1 MDRAGRRYVLSAA
14 IALVAMVA
22 RIGWLVRP
30 GAGQPSSTGF
40 VLCAAVVGVAVGIT
54 LLAGVPV
61 TLAFVVA
68 ETTRL
73 FHGSDARMLPELPRR
88 SAWIVTGLVMDGLL
102 GALLAA
108 LPRQEAPFDFVF
120 ISAGLCWVHIAIL
133 PALAGRGRDT
143 SWRDAGAVLAGA
155 VATLVAVA
163 VGIVLGFIAGFV
175 TLLLATIPG
184 FLAGGA
190 ITGWL
195 SARAMRWWLRG
206 SARTVPAGRAALAAM
221 VSAVLLLAAL
231 VVTRQRVA
239 ELTALV
245 GLGLATSIATVPG
258 GWGRRWWAVCLAVLA
273 CAAVPVGLLV
283 LA

>member
-1 MDRAGRRYVLSAA
+1 MDRAGRLYGRAAA

-30 GAGQPSSTGF
+30 GAGQPPSTGF
-40 VLCAAVVGVAVGIT
+40 VLCAVVVGVAVGST

-61 TLAFVVA
+61 TLAFLVS

-73 FHGSDARMLPELPRR
+73 RHRSTAMISRGLPGR
-88 SAWIVTGLVMDGLL
+88 SAWLVTGLVMDG
-102 GALLAA
+102 ALAAMLAA
-108 LPRQEAPFDFVF
+108 LPRQAAPFDFVF
-120 ISAGLCWVHIAIL
+120 ISAGRCGGHGASL
-133 PALAGRGRDT
+133 PARAGRGRDT

-163 VGIVLGFIAGFV
+163 VGTVLGFVTGFV
-175 TLLLATIPG
+175 TLPLATIPG

-195 SARAMRWWLRG
+195 SARAMRWWLGG
-206 SARTVPAGRAALAAM
+206 SARAVPAGRAALAAM

-231 VVTRQRVA
+231 VATQQRAA
-239 ELTALV
+239 ELTVMV

-258 GWGRRWWAVCLAVLA
+258 GLGRRWWMVCIAVLS
-273 CAAVPVGLLV
+273 CAAVPVAFV
-283 LA
+283 ALA

>member
-1 MDRAGRRYVLSAA
+1 MDRAGRRYVLAAA

-30 GAGQPSSTGF
+30 GAGQPPSTGF
-40 VLCAAVVGVAVGIT
+40 VLCAVVVGVAVGIT

-73 FHGSDARMLPELPRR
+73 GHRSTAMTSPELSGR
-88 SAWIVTGLVMDGLL
+88 SAWIITGLVLDGAL

-108 LPRQEAPFDFVF
+108 LPRQAAPFDFVF
-120 ISAGLCWVHIAIL
+120 ISAGLCWVHVAIL
-133 PALAGRGRDT
+133 PSLAGRGRDT
-143 SWRDAGAVLAGA
+143 SWRDAVAVLAGA

-163 VGIVLGFIAGFV
+163 VGTVLGLVTGFV

-195 SARAMRWWLRG
+195 GARAMRWWLRG
-206 SARTVPAGRAALAAM
+206 SARVVPAGRAALAAM

-231 VVTRQRVA
+231 VATQQRAA
-239 ELTALV
+239 ELTVMV

-258 GWGRRWWAVCLAVLA
+258 GLGRRWWMVCIAVLS
-273 CAAVPVGLLV
+273 CAAVPVAFV
-283 LA
+283 ALA